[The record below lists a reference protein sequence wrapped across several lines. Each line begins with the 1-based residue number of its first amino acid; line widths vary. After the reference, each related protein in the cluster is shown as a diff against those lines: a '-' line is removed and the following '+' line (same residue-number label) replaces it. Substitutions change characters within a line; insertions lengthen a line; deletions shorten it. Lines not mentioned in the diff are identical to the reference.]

1 MGTSFFLEVNMKL
14 EKKTIKGID
23 VNYLQVKKFKHML
36 IAFSFYTENKKND
49 YNERNLLPSLLENY
63 NRIYKTSDQFN
74 VALDM
79 LYGADF
85 FSGTYQRGHL
95 FSNQFFVKLV
105 NQKYIEEENNLME
118 LGFQLLYDV
127 VFKAKMYDHKI
138 INKAVKDKIKEAQD
152 ALSTIRQD
160 KATLAY
166 FNFLKK
172 VTGNG
177 LPSFFPYEQTYDLM
191 SQDSFTRIYQQMIH
205 QDDLKIY
212 VIGDFDQS
220 KADAVINRIFKE
232 ERLSLSI
239 DDIPI
244 KQKLDFSGKVEEWVD
259 YDDVSISR
267 IYLGYHLRVQRHS
280 KKEIAAEILNKI
292 IGGDAQS
299 KLFRVIREELQ
310 MVYMIYSSFL
320 SEIDLLMIHFE
331 TESQDENKAIDQA
344 KNIIKNIKEGMIT
357 DEEIHMAKQSLI
369 KSYKSIS
376 DKIFGIVKM
385 QMNEEIMT
393 QKAFDINQRIDMI
406 LSVSKDDLVHIAQE
420 LTLSHIYRFVREDS
434 EHE

>member
-1 MGTSFFLEVNMKL
+1 
-14 EKKTIKGID
+14 
-23 VNYLQVKKFKHML
+23 
-36 IAFSFYTENKKND
+36 
-49 YNERNLLPSLLENY
+49 
-63 NRIYKTSDQFN
+63 
-74 VALDM
+74 
-79 LYGADF
+79 
-85 FSGTYQRGHL
+85 
-95 FSNQFFVKLV
+95 
-105 NQKYIEEENNLME
+105 
-118 LGFQLLYDV
+118 
-127 VFKAKMYDHKI
+127 
-138 INKAVKDKIKEAQD
+138 
-152 ALSTIRQD
+152 
-160 KATLAY
+160 
-166 FNFLKK
+166 
-172 VTGNG
+172 
-177 LPSFFPYEQTYDLM
+177 
-191 SQDSFTRIYQQMIH
+191 MIH

-232 ERLSLSI
+232 ERLSRSI

-344 KNIIKNIKEGMIT
+344 KTIIQNIKEGMIS